1 MLDLSYNGM
10 TDEVGR
16 LLEKLLRVQGDKRDQ
31 HLWMASLRKKAAVN
45 RETICLRE
53 IYLKYNKLED
63 V

>member
-1 MLDLSYNGM
+1 M

-45 RETICLRE
+45 RETIGLRE